1 MSDTNNTTNTATTTK
16 RGRPRKYH
24 TPEEYAE
31 AKKRYY
37 ATKKAKIQQQAQHRR
52 DINARKCELNA
63 QKCELQKDLERT
75 LEINAFPE
83 YIIEQVWDV
92 LQDAVL
98 LREHIREELEEEPST
113 PRRGP
118 DGHYNIFHTDR
129 ELTDEEITSLDDSH
143 QSYPSFSLEAQY
155 SSRSSTTK

>member
-31 AKKRYY
+31 ARKRYY
-37 ATKKAKIQQQAQHRR
+37 TAKKAKIQQKAQHRR
-52 DINARKCELNA
+52 DINA
-63 QKCELQKDLERT
+63 QKCELQKQLEWT

-83 YIIEQVWDV
+83 YIMEQVWDV

-113 PRRGP
+113 PRRGS
-118 DGHYNIFHTDR
+118 DGHYDIFHTDR
-129 ELTDEEITSLDDSH
+129 ELTDEEIVKLLSGSH